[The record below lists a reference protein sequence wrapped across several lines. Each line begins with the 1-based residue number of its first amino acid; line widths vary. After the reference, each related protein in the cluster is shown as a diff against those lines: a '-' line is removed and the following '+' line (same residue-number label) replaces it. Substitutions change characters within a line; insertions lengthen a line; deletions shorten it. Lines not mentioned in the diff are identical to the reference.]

1 VSDSIPDVGS
11 DDSDDPLEPAELDT
25 WDTEVEVG
33 CPYCGETVT
42 VGVDP
47 AGGAV
52 QTYVEDCQVCCR
64 PWQVHLSY
72 DDHGAAHVWVE
83 AA

>member
-1 VSDSIPDVGS
+1 VSDSRHEPGSAGPDE
-11 DDSDDPLEPAELDT
+11 PLEPAEHDT

-33 CPYCGETVT
+33 CPYCGESVT
-42 VGVDP
+42 IAVDP
-47 AGGAV
+47 AGGVV
-52 QTYVEDCQVCCR
+52 QTYVEDCQVCCQ

-72 DDHGAAHVWVE
+72 DASGSAHVWVE